1 MCVQMKKFILH
12 PIKDNKHLP
21 RRAYGNSK
29 SEEIIIQTNL
39 LSQKAKSHY
48 FEFELPNDLIYEPI
62 QVKEHN
68 KKSVEVEI
76 TPQLHSCSCS
86 CNDFLFQKLNTCLH
100 IQAVARLKSENQ
112 EFNDLLKQRK
122 DNPSLWLDSSNYSLV
137 AVGDWTDKLLSEF
150 GLTKTEYSIY
160 DRTVEIEDIEKFQ
173 NNTNANVRI
182 VKSVKP
188 NYVNK
193 LLQVK
198 HSELTKQW
206 ISSLNQKDL
215 SPTRKTLYSFQEGGV
230 KHLVSGKR
238 VILADDMGLGKTIT
252 AISAC
257 SLLRNNGSVNGTT
270 LIVCPAS
277 LKHQWVNEIK
287 SSTDDSVSVFYN
299 SSDVIQYFTNPV
311 DVDYIVVNYE
321 LVQRNSDLFESGYF
335 DVIILDEAQ
344 RVRNFETK
352 TWKSISK
359 LKSEYLFVLSG
370 TIIEN
375 KINDL
380 FSIMRFINQDV
391 LGPEWEFNFSHM
403 RYSPTGKLLNVI
415 NLGSLREKLK
425 PFVLRRTK
433 DQVAKDLP
441 EFIAMTRY
449 VAMTS
454 EQANLES
461 YYREQAIRIMAQGS
475 ARELTFAERQMI
487 NACLLKARQACNA
500 VKLCKKDSV
509 TVGSPKINELEEII
523 TEIITENK
531 KVIVFS
537 EWVEM
542 LELVASR
549 LKELNYE
556 YLMLH
561 GGIPNKKR
569 EAIVDSFMN
578 DESKKIFLSS
588 DAGGVGLNL
597 QAASYVIH
605 LDLPW
610 NPAKVDQRNG
620 RAHRIKQTQ
629 KVTAIYLTSETG
641 IERGIEGMYSQKRD
655 ARVASLDSNSA
666 IDEIS
671 IQTFNSALQLV
682 RNE

>member
-1 MCVQMKKFILH
+1 MKKFILE
-12 PIKDNKHLP
+12 PIKDKKSSQKKT
-21 RRAYGNSK
+21 YGISK
-29 SEEIIIQTNL
+29 VEEIAIQTSQL
-39 LSQKAKSHY
+39 FQKAIAHY
-48 FEFELPNDLIYEPI
+48 FEIELPNDSIYEPI
-62 QVKEHN
+62 LVKEHN
-68 KKSVEVEI
+68 KKHVEVEI
-76 TPQLHSCSCS
+76 TPRLDLCSCTCS
-86 CNDFLFQKLNTCLH
+86 DFIFQKLNTCLH
-100 IQAVARLKSENQ
+100 IQAIFRLKSENS
-112 EFNDLLKQRK
+112 EFVNLLKQRN
-122 DNPSLWLDSSNYSLV
+122 DNPSLWLNSTTQSLV
-137 AVGDWTDKLLSEF
+137 AIGDWDKQLLSDF
-150 GLTKTEYSIY
+150 GVINTEYSIY
-160 DRTVEIEDIEKFQ
+160 DRTVEIENIDKFQ
-173 NNTNANVRI
+173 NYSNPNVRI

-188 NYVNK
+188 NFINK
-193 LLQVK
+193 LLKVK
-198 HSELTKQW
+198 SNEITKQW
-206 ISSLNQKDL
+206 VNSIAPKDL
-215 SPTRKTLYSFQEGGV
+215 SSTRKTLYEFQEGGV

-257 SLLRNNGSVNGTT
+257 SLLHDHDHASGTT

-287 SSTDDSVSVFYN
+287 SSTNDDVTVFYN
-299 SSDVIQYFTNPV
+299 SSDVISWFANPSSV
-311 DVDYIVVNYE
+311 KYIVVNYE
-321 LVQRNSDLFESGYF
+321 LVQRNSDLFESGFF
-335 DVIILDEAQ
+335 DIIILDEAQ

-352 TWKSISK
+352 TWRSISK

-380 FSIMRFINQDV
+380 FSIMRFINQDI
-391 LGPEWEFNFSHM
+391 LGPEWEFNHSHM

-415 NLGSLREKLK
+415 NLGTLRQKLK

-441 EFIAMTRY
+441 EFIAVTRY
-449 VAMTS
+449 VPMTP
-454 EQANLES
+454 EQASLES
-461 YYREQAIRIMAQGS
+461 YYREQAIRIMAHGS
-475 ARELTFAERQMI
+475 TRELSFSERQMI

-500 VKLCKKDSV
+500 AKLCKKDSKAV
-509 TVGSPKINELEEII
+509 SSPKINELEEIV
-523 TEIITENK
+523 TEIITEGK

-542 LELVASR
+542 LELVATR
-549 LKELNYE
+549 LKELGYE

-578 DESKKIFLSS
+578 DTSKKIFLSS

-605 LDLPW
+605 MDLPW

-641 IERGIEGMYSQKRD
+641 IERGIEGMYGQKRD
-655 ARVASLDSNSA
+655 ARVASLDSSSS

-671 IQTFNSALQLV
+671 IQTFNSALQLLKT
-682 RNE
+682 